1 MNLQNQRF
9 VVLYQ
14 RTKERMGE
22 QKMEELLFAA
32 NTVLPL
38 LILMS
43 LGLLCRKVG
52 LLNDGLVSGIN
63 QLIFKVFL
71 PVNLCYN
78 VLTTPYDT
86 EISGTAFLLIPLGLV
101 ALFGVLTIVVPL
113 VEKDKKK
120 VGVIIQGIGR
130 SNYAFFGIPLVAMLF
145 PGQDTSLASLM
156 VMATVPFYNILSVI
170 ALSIFCGS
178 EVKIKKILLNILK
191 NPLIIGSVLGYGL
204 WLLRFQ
210 LPQFLLTSMNN
221 LSKLATPLALF
232 TLGGA
237 IHFASAKA
245 HRKQLLI
252 GVIGKLVISPLI
264 FLPIAVALGLRGVAL
279 AVVFVAFGAPTA
291 VASFPMAQQMGGDG
305 KLAAEQVALTSA
317 FSILSTFVFVFA
329 LKSLALI

>member
-14 RTKERMGE
+14 RAKERMGE

-156 VMATVPFYNILSVI
+156 VMATVPFYNILR
-170 ALSIFCGS
+170 S
-178 EVKIKKILLNILK
+178 EE
-191 NPLIIGSVLGYGL
+191 
-204 WLLRFQ
+204 R
-210 LPQFLLTSMNN
+210 
-221 LSKLATPLALF
+221 
-232 TLGGA
+232 
-237 IHFASAKA
+237 
-245 HRKQLLI
+245 R
-252 GVIGKLVISPLI
+252 
-264 FLPIAVALGLRGVAL
+264 
-279 AVVFVAFGAPTA
+279 
-291 VASFPMAQQMGGDG
+291 
-305 KLAAEQVALTSA
+305 
-317 FSILSTFVFVFA
+317 
-329 LKSLALI
+329 